1 VQNFIGL
8 KSWQDI
14 KHIKLKSALPL
25 SFSFVISLAV
35 CNSGSGQNVLF
46 SSEQRKA
53 HANFRL
59 LAWNEDSVNNIIFSI
74 GRSNSF
80 NYTITTHDL
89 GKTKT
94 NYYKGTW
101 NKSNDTIF
109 LYYNNSNVPISFKHF
124 LLLESQGHYL
134 IQRIDNYQ
142 NHIYL
147 RIMFDPIGGR
157 GAYRLRPWEH

>member
-1 VQNFIGL
+1 MR
-8 KSWQDI
+8 SP
-14 KHIKLKSALPL
+14 LPL
-25 SFSFVISLAV
+25 TFTFVILLAV
-35 CNSGSGQNVLF
+35 CISCTGQNVSS

-74 GRSNSF
+74 GRLNSF

-101 NKSNDTIF
+101 DKSNDTIF
-109 LYYNNSNVPISFKHF
+109 LYYNKSNVPISFKPF
-124 LLLESQGHYL
+124 LLLEMQGHYL
-134 IQRIDNYQ
+134 IQYRHNNQ

-157 GAYRLRPWEH
+157 GAIQRRPWEH